1 MPIVPCQDLAD
12 RPAMSGG
19 LSATWPRLTGEFA
32 AGDSGHG
39 LGWGLILEVSWE
51 PREFTLIARPHMH

>member
-1 MPIVPCQDLAD
+1 
-12 RPAMSGG
+12 MSGG
-19 LSATWPRLTGEFA
+19 LSATLPRLTGEFA